1 MIQTSRIH
9 YGHGHRGHGLRLGTT
24 PSAVDVAMEEL
35 SVAGYAADNAIGE
48 ASAAGRIG
56 VEAANALSLRVTDLT
71 NEASAAASSSD
82 PLEVRVQK
90 IREIAAA
97 IRRIGEDL
105 RATILADEAAQRLRT
120 FWWSVGA
127 VTLGLGAGFAWLAI
141 SKRKAK

>member
-9 YGHGHRGHGLRLGTT
+9 HRHGHRGHGLRLGAT

-35 SVAGYAADNAIGE
+35 SLAGYAADNAIGE

-56 VEAANALSLRVTDLT
+56 AEAANTLSLRVTDLT
-71 NEASAAASSSD
+71 NEASAAASSSA
-82 PLEVRVQK
+82 PPEVTVQK
-90 IREIAAA
+90 IRDAAAA

-120 FWWSVGA
+120 FWWSVAA
-127 VTLGLGAGFAWLAI
+127 VTIGLGAGFAWLAI
-141 SKRKAK
+141 SKRRSA